1 MASSSTAASTHVSTS
16 AGRTSKA
23 RSTGK
28 TSGRATAHTT
38 ASADGGLP
46 AKLDP
51 RRVLIFRTVV
61 RNGTIG
67 GGARELGW
75 TQPAVSQHLAAL
87 EKEVGTQLL
96 LRSSSGV
103 TPTEAGQRL
112 FTHAESIAASLHAAE
127 EELVEITS
135 LRRGRV
141 RFATFPSAAA
151 VLLPPALER
160 MSLDA
165 AKVDVSFAELE
176 PPDAIDRLVANDL
189 DLALVF
195 RYAGT
200 DVEAEGTL
208 EWTPVMEDRV
218 LAVLPQDHPRAQDP
232 DLTFADLRKEEWI
245 AGCERCRA
253 NLLDNAR
260 TAGFRP
266 RIRHSTDDATVV
278 QRLVQHGGGIALLPE
293 IAIEAAPC
301 TDVVVRSLPDLQE
314 RTIGLVH
321 RPGAAAIPAVAAL
334 RDALVS
340 EASERST
347 TAALI

>member
-1 MASSSTAASTHVSTS
+1 MASSSSAVSTRKARAHS
-16 AGRTSKA
+16 SKA
-23 RSTGK
+23 RIHNDPAAGE
-28 TSGRATAHTT
+28 
-38 ASADGGLP
+38 GLP
-46 AKLDP
+46 SRLDP

-151 VLLPPALER
+151 VLLPPALAH
-160 MSLDA
+160 MSRDA
-165 AKVDVSFAELE
+165 AKVDVTFAELE
-176 PPDAIDRLVANDL
+176 PPDAIERLVANDL
-189 DLALVF
+189 DLALIF

-208 EWTPVMEDRV
+208 EWTPLMEDRV

-301 TDVVVRSLPDLQE
+301 TDVVVRSLPDLE
-314 RTIGLVH
+314 DRTIGLVH

-334 RDALVS
+334 RDSLIAETS
-340 EASERST
+340 DRSA